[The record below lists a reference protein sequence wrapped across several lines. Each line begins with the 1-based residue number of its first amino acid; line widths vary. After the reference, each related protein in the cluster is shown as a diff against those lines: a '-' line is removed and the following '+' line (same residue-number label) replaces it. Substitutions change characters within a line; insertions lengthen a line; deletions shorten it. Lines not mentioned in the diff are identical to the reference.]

1 MLLDEVQLS
10 MRLSNISTQLQ
21 ELTKKQLAADLA
33 IASLNERTGCLM
45 IDKQKEDVDEDLAIK
60 RWLIEDVKRLRA
72 GIIKVRDEL
81 RQCDYET
88 DTGLVD
94 IMKWLDELLE
104 GGE

>member
-1 MLLDEVQLS
+1 VDFDKTRNAIDILQAQVGFLTHRMDEA
-10 MRLSNISTQLQ
+10 
-21 ELTKKQLAADLA
+21 ELGL
-33 IASLNERTGCLM
+33 ASLNERTGCLM